1 MREQKVS
8 PPIAAR
14 RHTPRRAMRRGT
26 TRPRIGLALAG
37 GGPLGAVYE
46 LGTLAALEEAL
57 DGIDLTALDVYV
69 GVSAGG
75 FIAAGLANG
84 VTPAEMCRMFVDSGS
99 HEAPFDPAVLL
110 RPAFREYA
118 LRAASVP
125 PLLLGAFWS
134 YLTDPL
140 GRGIYGALQRLG
152 RAIPTGVFDNRGIER
167 FLRRAFSAPGRT
179 NDFRELR
186 RELYLIATDLDS
198 GTAVELGGPGTEHVP
213 ISTAVRASAALPG
226 LFPPVEIEGHH
237 YVDGALKK
245 TLHASVALK
254 RKVRLLL
261 AINPLVPFDSR
272 LPRAYADSPKRLV
285 DGGLPAVLAQTFR
298 SMIHSRMQVGM
309 QRYETDFPD
318 ADIVLFQPNRDDA
331 EMFFTNIF
339 SYASRRRLAEHAYQK
354 TRKELFERRH
364 ELGPL
369 LARHGIRIRLDVLGD
384 AHRHLVKRH
393 ARRRAPLDAKGAV
406 DRLARS
412 LDDLERWIALRANG
426 ARVIA
431 A

>member
-1 MREQKVS
+1 MRAGRARRV
-8 PPIAAR
+8 IATRPRISRRAR
-14 RHTPRRAMRRGT
+14 RHTTPPRV
-26 TRPRIGLALAG
+26 GLALAG

-46 LGTLAALEEAL
+46 LGTLAALDEAL
-57 DGIDLTALDVYV
+57 EGIDFVALDVYV
-69 GVSAGG
+69 GVSAGA

-84 VTPAEMCRMFVDSGS
+84 VTPAEMCRMFVESDS

-110 RPAFREYA
+110 RPAFREYGQ
-118 LRAASVP
+118 RVASVP

-134 YLTDPL
+134 YLSDPL
-140 GRGIYGALQRLG
+140 GRGIYGAMQRLG
-152 RAIPTGVFDNRGIER
+152 RAIPTGVFDNRGIDR
-167 FLRRAFSAPGRT
+167 FLKRAFAAPGRT
-179 NDFRELR
+179 NDFRELQ
-186 RELYLIATDLDS
+186 RELYLIATDLDT
-198 GTAVELGGPGTEHVP
+198 GAAVELGAPGTEHIP

-272 LPRAYADSPKRLV
+272 LPRTYSDSPKRLV

-309 QRYETDFPD
+309 QRYETDYPG

-364 ELGPL
+364 ELEPV
-369 LARHGIRIRLDVLGD
+369 LARHGITIRLDVLAD
-384 AHRHLVKRH
+384 THRHLVKRH
-393 ARRRAPLDAKGAV
+393 ARRRALPDAKTAV

-412 LDDLERWIALRANG
+412 LDDLDRWLALRAG
-426 ARVIA
+426 SPRADA
-431 A
+431 G

>member
-1 MREQKVS
+1 M
-8 PPIAAR
+8 
-14 RHTPRRAMRRGT
+14 PRV
-26 TRPRIGLALAG
+26 GLALAG

-46 LGTLAALEEAL
+46 LGTLAALEESL
-57 DGIDLTALDVYV
+57 EGLDLTALDVYV

-84 VTPAEMCRMFVDSGS
+84 VTPAEMCRIFVESNS

-118 LRAASVP
+118 QRAASVP
-125 PLLLGAFWS
+125 PLLLAAFWS
-134 YLTDPL
+134 YLSDPL
-140 GRGIYGALQRLG
+140 GRGVYGALQRLG
-152 RAIPTGVFDNRGIER
+152 RAIPTGVFDNRGIDR
-167 FLRRAFSAPGRT
+167 FLKHAFAAPGRT

-186 RELYLIATDLDS
+186 HELYLIATDLDT
-198 GTAVELGGPGTEHVP
+198 GAAVELGAPGTEHIP

-309 QRYETDFPD
+309 QRYETDYPD

-331 EMFFTNIF
+331 DMFFTNIF

-369 LARHGIRIRLDVLGD
+369 LARHGITIRLDVLAD
-384 AHRHLVKRH
+384 AHRHLVRRH
-393 ARRRAPLDAKGAV
+393 ARRRAPLDAKAAV

-412 LDDLERWIALRANG
+412 LDDLERWLALRAG
-426 ARVIA
+426 TPRAFA
-431 A
+431 E